1 MRRGTP
7 RGGVRRQPG
16 ALAACIPPDLASDS
30 RLLAR
35 MPLLLWT
42 ARGKMGRE
50 EIIRLAERLKSL

>member
-1 MRRGTP
+1 
-7 RGGVRRQPG
+7 
-16 ALAACIPPDLASDS
+16 
-30 RLLAR
+30 